1 MTDNEIIKALEEERA
16 MLDNGYST
24 YLMYG
29 GKKDAQMEKEIDLI
43 SNALDLINR
52 QQAEI
57 ERLNNLKRFEK
68 FICER
73 IHTDKER
80 NLTWIFATKEAEQE
94 AFEQEL
100 EKLFDIST
108 TRAEAIKEFAERL
121 KKRLKGNGG
130 LYSVTTMNA
139 QIDNL
144 VKEMIGE

>member
-57 ERLNNLKRFEK
+57 ERLNGNLFTISNACKQR
-68 FICER
+68 
-73 IHTDKER
+73 R
-80 NLTWIFATKEAEQE
+80 N
-94 AFEQEL
+94 
-100 EKLFDIST
+100 
-108 TRAEAIKEFAERL
+108 EAIKEFADRL
-121 KKRLKGNGG
+121 CKGRVSNDPVVIAVKTE
-130 LYSVTTMNA
+130 L
-139 QIDNL
+139 
-144 VKEMIGE
+144 KEMVGK